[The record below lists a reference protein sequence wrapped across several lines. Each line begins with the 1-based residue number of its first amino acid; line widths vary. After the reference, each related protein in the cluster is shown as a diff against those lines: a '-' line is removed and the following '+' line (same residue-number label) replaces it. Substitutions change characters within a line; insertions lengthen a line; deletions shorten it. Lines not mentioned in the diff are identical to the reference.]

1 MNLTVK
7 KGRVRGVLNNTANYL
22 SRHPVTAGTII
33 VLLSFAMLALD
44 FAWPPYI
51 EFSVIYALLI
61 AAGTQFAG
69 WQLGLGLAVLL
80 PGVHLL
86 IYALIAPPAFPL
98 STELV
103 NAFLLFLVGIATV
116 YLLQLAKRMEALR
129 QENLRL
135 ETLQQTMVTVN
146 DIVLNRLQVMQFMIH
161 LAEQGRPLTPGQI
174 ELGRGAL
181 EEVAVKLRELSHLS
195 QYETTEVTSGVHAV
209 RVPDAAANGGPVAGA
224 GSTPGVDAAANA
236 KPA

>member
-1 MNLTVK
+1 MNFAAFT
-7 KGRVRGVLNNTANYL
+7 GRLRQILSRTADYL
-22 SRHPVTAGTII
+22 SRHPVGAGVCIC
-33 VLLSFAMLALD
+33 LLALGLLALD

-69 WQLGLGLAVLL
+69 WRLGLALTVLL
-80 PGVHLL
+80 PVGHLL
-86 IYALIAPPAFPL
+86 FYTLTVQPSFPL
-98 STELV
+98 STELINV
-103 NAFLLFLVGIATV
+103 FLLFLVGAATV
-116 YLLQLAKRMEALR
+116 YLLELTKRMEALR

-146 DIVLNRLQVMQFMIH
+146 DIVLNRLQVMQFVIH

-181 EEVAVKLRELSHLS
+181 DEVAVKLRELSQLS
-195 QYETTEVTSGVHAV
+195 QYETTEVTFGVRAV
-209 RVPDAAANGGPVAGA
+209 RVPDAAASSSRAVSA
-224 GSTPGVDAAANA
+224 D
-236 KPA
+236 PA